1 MIEPGVNKTS
11 GTIDSMDKHEKEI
24 RSSLAELLEV
34 RPENRDPSWEQKF
47 FHALTLGQLSVISPE
62 AQVGPDGWP
71 YLLASTETSSNE
83 SFQKILHWLSN
94 KGIGLVI
101 NPQKEYPDYVF
112 TYGMLWHFKETGL
125 FFKDRIVTN
134 TPSQGEGVYQFM
146 VKDIQLC
153 GSPSEAYLPL
163 YVRKI
168 MKEFL
173 AQQGVLAPKILAF
186 SLDGQNFD
194 LAFSKESLGNPDS
207 KEHQGILEAL
217 SWFLPLHYQITLVSE
232 KELPWPFAALY

>member
-1 MIEPGVNKTS
+1 MENDINETTS
-11 GTIDSMDKHEKEI
+11 AADSKEKLGDKNHN
-24 RSSLAELLEV
+24 SLGELLEIK
-34 RPENRDPSWEQKF
+34 PENRDPSWEQRF
-47 FHALTLGQLSVISPE
+47 FHALTLGQLSIISAE
-62 AQVGPDGWP
+62 AQMGPDGWP
-71 YLLASTETSSNE
+71 YLLASTEANSNE
-83 SFQKILHWLSN
+83 PFQKILHWLSQ

-125 FFKDRIVTN
+125 FFKDHIATN
-134 TPSQGEGVYQFM
+134 KPSQREGVYQFT

-153 GSPSEAYLPL
+153 GSPSEAYLPQ

-173 AQQGVLAPKILAF
+173 AQQGVLIPKVLAF

-194 LAFSKESLGNPDS
+194 LAFSKESLGNPDPT
-207 KEHQGILEAL
+207 EHQGILEAL